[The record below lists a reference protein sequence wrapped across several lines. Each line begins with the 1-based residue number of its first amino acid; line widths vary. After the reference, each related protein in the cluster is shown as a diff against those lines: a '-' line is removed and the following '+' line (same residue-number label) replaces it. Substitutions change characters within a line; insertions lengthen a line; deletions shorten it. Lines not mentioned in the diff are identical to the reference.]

1 MFAETRRQKGFLTAE
16 MLTAVG
22 VLGVLM
28 AGLAVSLRGFSMFN
42 ELQWARQ
49 RCTAAAEAQ
58 LDSIAATGK
67 PLGPQECRRTWP
79 NVDVSL
85 RREPGQAQWVGLE
98 LIQVTAATQ
107 AGSRM
112 VTIHL
117 ARYVRSP
124 ADVAEGGP
132 L

>member
-1 MFAETRRQKGFLTAE
+1 MFAQTRRQKGFVTAE
-16 MLTAVG
+16 VLTAVG
-22 VLGVLM
+22 VLGILI
-28 AGLAVSLRGFSMFN
+28 AGLAVSLRGFSTFN

-58 LDSIAATGK
+58 LDSITATGK
-67 PLGPQECRRTWP
+67 PLGPQACKHTWP

-85 RREPGQAQWVGLE
+85 RREPGQDQWGGLE
-98 LIQVTAATQ
+98 LIQVTAAAR
-107 AGSRM
+107 AGSRT
-112 VTIHL
+112 VTVHL
-117 ARYVRSP
+117 ARYVRSG

>member
-1 MFAETRRQKGFLTAE
+1 MTAE
-16 MLTAVG
+16 VLTAVG

-42 ELQWARQ
+42 EVQWARQ

-58 LDSIAATGK
+58 LDSMTATGK
-67 PLGPQECRRTWP
+67 PLGPRECKRTWP

-85 RREPGQAQWVGLE
+85 RREGGQAQWAGLE
-98 LIQVTAATQ
+98 LIQVTAATR
-107 AGSRM
+107 AGSRT
-112 VTIHL
+112 VTVHL
-117 ARYVRSP
+117 ARYVRPP